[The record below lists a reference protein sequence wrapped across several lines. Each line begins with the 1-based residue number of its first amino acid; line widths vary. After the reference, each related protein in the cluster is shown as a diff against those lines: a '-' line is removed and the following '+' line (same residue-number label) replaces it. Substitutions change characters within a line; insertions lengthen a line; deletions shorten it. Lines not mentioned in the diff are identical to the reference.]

1 MLSLELELA
10 FSCGQSVQFLR
21 CLDRS
26 NYPGSGQYLG
36 CLRSPPGIQQLYA
49 PSAFRRSPS
58 ERKHSHY
65 CVENQMQFK
74 NVFLGQEFLHL
85 NQVYE
90 IVIVKQAKSYTLSS
104 EIVTEC
110 KNQCLAC
117 WWQLRTW
124 IHDNLCDLTIKS
136 NAGQHSQFL
145 RCFDILRLIHWGFGF
160 SDACLQTSSEH
171 EQCMWHSHG
180 TLNVYLTR
188 SLSVPWEKVS

>member
-1 MLSLELELA
+1 MWQMLSLELELA

-104 EIVTEC
+104 HQSCSIFCATKKKQRNC
-110 KNQCLAC
+110 I
-117 WWQLRTW
+117 RG
-124 IHDNLCDLTIKS
+124 S
-136 NAGQHSQFL
+136 F
-145 RCFDILRLIHWGFGF
+145 
-160 SDACLQTSSEH
+160 
-171 EQCMWHSHG
+171 
-180 TLNVYLTR
+180 LNVLLILFFNVKSR
-188 SLSVPWEKVS
+188 ES